1 MNPRIKK
8 FASYY
13 KPYLGL
19 FVLDMACAFA
29 VSAITLALPLITRF
43 ITGDLLAGGDPDVPK
58 KIMLIGAA
66 MLLMV
71 IIHTACSI
79 FIDYQGHTMGAL
91 MERDM
96 RNELFEH
103 YQKLPHSFYD
113 ENKIGQLMTRIT
125 SDLLS
130 LTELYHHGP
139 EDITVSLIKFVGTFV
154 ILMTINVKLTL
165 IIFAFMPVMIVYAL
179 FFSKKVNAAL
189 RQSKDRVGD
198 INAQVED
205 SLAGIRVVKSF
216 ANEAA
221 ETRKFAF
228 ANNAFLRSRKSGYKS
243 EAYCYTGLGAFTQLI
258 TVAVVIFGGL
268 SIARQALSLSDLLT
282 YLLCVSILI
291 DPIMKL
297 VNFVRLYQEGITAF
311 DRFMEVMEV
320 EPEIRDSAGAVE
332 LKSTKGGIE
341 FQRVSF
347 RYKEDYGYVL
357 KDLNLQIRAGETVA
371 LVGLSG
377 VGKTTLCSL
386 IPRFYE
392 ATDGCILLDG
402 RDIRDFTQQSLRKNI
417 GVVQQDLYM
426 FAGTVAQNITYGKPD
441 ASREEIIEAAKK
453 ADAHDF
459 ILGLPNGYDT
469 DIGQRGVKLSGGQK
483 QRLSIARVFLKDPP
497 ILILDEAT
505 SNLDNESERAIR
517 QSLEKL
523 AANRTTL
530 IIAHRLS
537 TVRNAD
543 RILVLTEN
551 GIGEQGCHEELMVK
565 NGLYAELYQMQL
577 SI

>member
-8 FASYY
+8 FVSYY

-43 ITGDLLAGGDPDVPK
+43 MTGDLLAGGGPDVPD
-58 KIMLIGAA
+58 KILLIGAA

-113 ENKIGQLMTRIT
+113 ENKTGQLMTRIT

-139 EDITVSLIKFVGTFV
+139 EDITVSLIKFVGTFA

-258 TVAVVIFGGL
+258 TVAVVILGGL

-311 DRFMEVMEV
+311 DRFMEIMEV
-320 EPEIRDSAGAVE
+320 QPEIRDSAGAVE
-332 LKSTKGGIE
+332 LKSTEGEIE
-341 FQRVSF
+341 FQNVRF
-347 RYKEDYGYVL
+347 RYKENYGYVL

-402 RDIRDFTQQSLRKNI
+402 RDIRSFTQQSLRRNI
-417 GVVQQDLYM
+417 GVVQQDIYM
-426 FAGTVAQNITYGKPD
+426 FAGTIAQNIAYGKPD

-459 ILGLPNGYDT
+459 IHGLPNGYDT

-523 AANRTTL
+523 AVNRTTL

-551 GIGEQGCHEELMVK
+551 GIGEQGCHEELMAK